1 MQGLTKYIIY
11 AFVIFH
17 WPKLL
22 FSFVYYQVVENYTNS
37 YEFSKIF
44 YSHSIFL
51 SDIFFCLW
59 AKVSWHLALE
69 TITKNSISNRKCWLF
84 RSVFFNLVWFT
95 APLRTKNIWW
105 HLNAPKMT
113 ILDTLNSKV
122 QIKDIYYI
130 KLYVNSLFG
139 GTAGTSSQ
147 HPCCA
152 AAPWLGN
159 TGLDRIDIQRHTKIS
174 KKGNFSLSFIEAQKQ
189 SIQTLSQLVF
199 QFLLLSLSVCD
210 MCDIFT
216 HYETAKHSKKEKKY
230 CL

>member
-1 MQGLTKYIIY
+1 MKMKTNLNIVFILVSFSNCHVVINIEMSESNIIINGMQGLTKYTIY
-11 AFVIFH
+11 SFVIFH

-113 ILDTLNSKV
+113 IWDTLNSKV
-122 QIKDIYYI
+122 LIKDSYYI

-139 GTAGTSSQ
+139 GTPGTSSQ
-147 HPCCA
+147 HPCV
-152 AAPWLGN
+152 P
-159 TGLDRIDIQRHTKIS
+159 RHP
-174 KKGNFSLSFIEAQKQ
+174 GWE
-189 SIQTLSQLVF
+189 TLV
-199 QFLLLSLSVCD
+199 
-210 MCDIFT
+210 
-216 HYETAKHSKKEKKY
+216 
-230 CL
+230 